1 VLRTHNKPY
10 TNTLGA
16 SKKNKNVKL
25 NFIILFLF
33 LSQISYCQT
42 DNSIAV
48 KDTVTLDPHYF
59 ILGTLSDYMGRF
71 QYVDREKQ
79 IDRYYP
85 YEKPL
90 ADYLT
95 GYIKN
100 QLNIEVQTIF
110 KPSLHSEMFSE
121 ELSKALNS
129 FYGENDQLLDDK
141 FDTLNQK
148 YSFIT
153 GLYYR
158 YGESNNSKIC
168 KIQLANSPKHR
179 NCYLLLKEIG
189 CENIFYQYLR
199 NIPAQ
204 YILYFEPTD
213 ELQKYFDIVELKRV
227 DLRKSFLKTVI
238 KMMGDAMTPKE
249 LKELKEQFKKSID
262 DDFEKVKTVFE
273 R

>member
-1 VLRTHNKPY
+1 M
-10 TNTLGA
+10 
-16 SKKNKNVKL
+16 KL

-33 LSQISYCQT
+33 LYQISYCQV
-42 DNSIAV
+42 DNSVTV

-95 GYIKN
+95 KYIKEK
-100 QLNIEVQTIF
+100 LNINVQTIF
-110 KPSLHSEMFSE
+110 EQSLHSEMFSD
-121 ELSKALNS
+121 ELSITLNS
-129 FYGENDQLLDDK
+129 FYGVNDQLIDDK

-158 YGESNNSKIC
+158 YGESNDSKIC

-179 NCYLLLKEIG
+179 NCYLLLKQIG

-213 ELQKYFDIVELKRV
+213 ELRKYFDLVEKERIN
-227 DLRKSFLKTVI
+227 LRESFVKSVM
-238 KMMGDAMTPKE
+238 KMMGDSMSAKE
-249 LKELKEQFKKSID
+249 LKELKEQFKSSID
-262 DDFEKVKTVFE
+262 KDFEKVKAVFE

>member
-1 VLRTHNKPY
+1 MQ
-10 TNTLGA
+10 A
-16 SKKNKNVKL
+16 KNRNLKL

-33 LSQISYCQT
+33 LYQISYCQF
-42 DNSIAV
+42 DNSTTV

-79 IDRYYP
+79 VDRYYP
-85 YEKPL
+85 YEKPV

-95 GYIKN
+95 TYIKKE
-100 QLNIEVQTIF
+100 LNINVQTVF
-110 KPSLHSEMFSE
+110 QQSLHSEIFSS
-121 ELSKALNS
+121 ELSKILNS
-129 FYGENDQLLDDK
+129 FYGEHDQLLDEK
-141 FDTLNQK
+141 FENLNQK

-153 GLYYR
+153 GAYYR
-158 YGESNNSKIC
+158 YGFSNNSKVC

-179 NCYLLLKEIG
+179 NCYSILKEIG

-204 YILYFEPTD
+204 FILYFEPTD
-213 ELQKYFDIVELKRV
+213 KLQEYFDLIEQERI
-227 DLRKSFLKTVI
+227 DLRESFINSIMKL
-238 KMMGDAMTPKE
+238 MGDSMSPKE
-249 LKELKEQFKKSID
+249 LKESKEQFKKSID
-262 DDFEKVKTVFE
+262 EDFEKVKAVFE